1 MEEHYPHPRLTLRE
15 ARKGWIVENGA
26 ELVLTKWGE
35 VVAAMEHIMQIPT
48 AERLHLEEPR

>member
-1 MEEHYPHPRLTLRE
+1 
-15 ARKGWIVENGA
+15 VENGA

>member
-26 ELVLTKWGE
+26 ELVLTKWTE

-48 AERLHLEEPR
+48 AERLHLEESR